1 MQRILVLVL
10 LITTVFA
17 AGCWDLKQVE
27 DLALITLI
35 AVDTAPR
42 EEVKVILQI
51 LNPRVLAGG
60 APAGGATPG
69 ASISAKPFRNY
80 EGVGPTVLAAIS
92 EVSHAVPE
100 RLFFAQSRGV
110 LFGEKLAREGLGRA
124 IDFFDRSVGIRKL
137 AYVAVAK
144 GELPEVIDIPNPHE
158 VSPAERIQG
167 IMRNLEETSHFRY
180 VNLGKFLGMLD
191 SEGQDAHC
199 ATVYTVKNPTQ
210 RLRPYRPGTEG
221 LQPAMTLKVSGTALF
236 RGDKLVGF
244 LGKHETRGL
253 LWTQGE
259 VQGGQIDVPCPTD
272 KRRKVSLSI
281 IRSEARIIP
290 EITSDG
296 RLKVTVE
303 IGEESNLSE
312 TDCIQVDT
320 GEVDVVRQIEKLQSE
335 VIRQEVL
342 SAVRKAQEYG
352 SDPFGFGTAFHRR
365 YPREWRVM
373 KDTWREDYFPQVEV
387 KAVVDAKIRRVG
399 LRREPIKLD

>member
-1 MQRILVLVL
+1 MRRLAAPLLLLVTIL
-10 LITTVFA
+10 T
-17 AGCWDLKQVE
+17 AGCWDIRQVE

-60 APAGGATPG
+60 APAGGVAPG

-100 RLFFAQSRGV
+100 RLFFAQSRGI
-110 LFGEKLAREGLGRA
+110 LFGEKLARKGLGRA

-137 AYVAVAK
+137 AYVAVAR

-180 VNLGKFLGMLD
+180 VNLGKFLSMLD

-199 ATVYTVKNPTQ
+199 ATVYAVKNPTQ
-210 RLRPYRPGTEG
+210 RLGPYRPGTEG

-281 IRSEARIIP
+281 IRSGARIIP
-290 EITSDG
+290 EITGDG
-296 RLKVTVE
+296 RLRVTVE
-303 IGEESNLSE
+303 IREEANLSE
-312 TDCIQVDT
+312 TDCLQVDT
-320 GEVDVVRQIEKLQSE
+320 GGVGVIRQLERVQSK
-335 VIRQEVL
+335 VIRQEVM

-352 SDPFGFGTAFHRR
+352 SDPFGFGVAFHRR
-365 YPREWRVM
+365 YPREWRMM
-373 KDTWREDYFPQVEV
+373 KETWSEDYFPQVEV
-387 KAVVDAKIRRVG
+387 KVVADARIRRVG
-399 LRREPIKLD
+399 LRTEPIRVD